1 MDQKE
6 VSMIQLNGKEVELE
20 KPITLDKLVMQ
31 QGYVITQ
38 IAVEKNGE
46 IIPKSTYGEE
56 VVRAGDVIEVVTFV
70 GGG

>member
-1 MDQKE
+1 
-6 VSMIQLNGKEVELE
+6 MIQLNGKEVELE

-38 IAVEKNGE
+38 IAVEKNGV